1 MHFGI
6 RLIVSHLCLIIN
18 CKAKLVYS
26 IFSCIIF
33 SIHYKKV
40 DVWDQINPVPY
51 MKSKDFSTV
60 ELSDI
65 LRLVEIIPIDNGKLK
80 KSINAKI
87 PFKDFENNVDEKTL
101 MVLFGQEEATAD
113 GKSKKKETISF
124 RDIVRLLIKFL
135 KGSDIKES
143 KIALGGRLEELRK
156 IGITYP
162 AQYLLFDFC
171 LAALEGDHLDAKLYL
186 AHGFQILGLSQRFN
200 LLLSAI
206 VYTPLTDDWEVRE
219 LLTLLAVISQ
229 PADAKVY
236 LDLYGE
242 EFRKRYEIFQN
253 ELIKIK

>member
-1 MHFGI
+1 MYGI
-6 RLIVSHLCLIIN
+6 KSTII
-18 CKAKLVYS
+18 LS
-26 IFSCIIF
+26 
-33 SIHYKKV
+33 
-40 DVWDQINPVPY
+40 
-51 MKSKDFSTV
+51 MKSKAFSTV

-65 LRLVEIIPIDNGKLK
+65 LSLIEIIPIDNGKLK
-80 KSINAKI
+80 ISINAKI
-87 PFKDFENNVDEKTL
+87 PLKDNENNIDKRTL
-101 MVLFGQEEATAD
+101 RVLFGQEEAATED
-113 GKSKKKETISF
+113 KRKKKDTISF

-135 KGSDIKES
+135 KGADLKES

-206 VYTPLTDDWEVRE
+206 VYTPLTDDEEVRE

-236 LDLYGE
+236 LELYGE
-242 EFRKRYEIFQN
+242 DFRKRYEIFQD

>member
-1 MHFGI
+1 M
-6 RLIVSHLCLIIN
+6 
-18 CKAKLVYS
+18 KL
-26 IFSCIIF
+26 F
-33 SIHYKKV
+33 
-40 DVWDQINPVPY
+40 Q
-51 MKSKDFSTV
+51 STTAI
-60 ELSDI
+60 S
-65 LRLVEIIPIDNGKLK
+65 K

-87 PFKDFENNVDEKTL
+87 PLKDLENNVDEKML
-101 MVLFGQEEATAD
+101 MVLFGQEGRDNAD

-200 LLLSAI
+200 LLLSTI
-206 VYTPLTDDWEVRE
+206 VYTPLTDDDEVRE

-236 LDLYGE
+236 LELYGE
-242 EFRKRYEIFQN
+242 EFWKRYEIFQN

>member
-1 MHFGI
+1 
-6 RLIVSHLCLIIN
+6 
-18 CKAKLVYS
+18 
-26 IFSCIIF
+26 
-33 SIHYKKV
+33 
-40 DVWDQINPVPY
+40 
-51 MKSKDFSTV
+51 MKNKSFNTV

-65 LRLVEIIPIDNGKLK
+65 LRLVEVFPIDNGELK

-87 PFKDFENNVDEKTL
+87 PIRESESNIDEKTL
-101 MVLFGQEEATAD
+101 EILLGQKQTSS
-113 GKSKKKETISF
+113 GKEKGAKRDRISF

-135 KGSDIKES
+135 KGADLKES

-206 VYTPLTDDWEVRE
+206 VYTPLTDDEEVRE

-236 LDLYGE
+236 LELYGE
-242 EFRKRYEIFQN
+242 DFGKRYEIFQN
-253 ELIKIK
+253 ELIKIR

>member
-1 MHFGI
+1 MYGI
-6 RLIVSHLCLIIN
+6 KST
-18 CKAKLVYS
+18 
-26 IFSCIIF
+26 
-33 SIHYKKV
+33 
-40 DVWDQINPVPY
+40 PVPY
-51 MKSKDFSTV
+51 MKSKAFSTV

-87 PFKDFENNVDEKTL
+87 PFKDVENNVDEKTL
-101 MVLFGQEEATAD
+101 MVIFGKGQVSAD
-113 GKSKKKETISF
+113 GKSKKMETISF
-124 RDIVRLLIKFL
+124 RDIVRVLIKFL

-200 LLLSAI
+200 LLLSAV
-206 VYTPLTDDWEVRE
+206 VYTPLTEDEEVRE

-236 LDLYGE
+236 LEIYGDDFKE
-242 EFRKRYEIFQN
+242 RYDIFQN
-253 ELIKIK
+253 ELMKIK

>member
-6 RLIVSHLCLIIN
+6 RLIISHLCLIIY
-18 CKAKLVYS
+18 CKAKLLYR
-26 IFSCIIF
+26 IFSCVVF

-40 DVWDQINPVPY
+40 DVWDQINPVPH
-51 MKSKDFSTV
+51 MKSKAFSTV

-87 PFKDFENNVDEKTL
+87 PFKDLENNVDQKTL
-101 MVLFGQEEATAD
+101 IVLFGQDEATAD

-124 RDIVRLLIKFL
+124 RDVVRLLIKFL

-200 LLLSAI
+200 LLLSAV
-206 VYTPLTDDWEVRE
+206 VYTPLTEDEEVRE

-236 LDLYGE
+236 LELYGE
-242 EFRKRYEIFQN
+242 DFKKRYDIFQN
-253 ELIKIK
+253 ELMKIK

>member
-1 MHFGI
+1 
-6 RLIVSHLCLIIN
+6 
-18 CKAKLVYS
+18 
-26 IFSCIIF
+26 
-33 SIHYKKV
+33 
-40 DVWDQINPVPY
+40 
-51 MKSKDFSTV
+51 MKSKAFSTV

-87 PFKDFENNVDEKTL
+87 PFKDVGNNVDEKTL

-113 GKSKKKETISF
+113 GKGKKKETISF

-200 LLLSAI
+200 LLLSAV
-206 VYTPLTDDWEVRE
+206 VYTPLTEDEEIRE

-242 EFRKRYEIFQN
+242 EFRKRYDIFQN
-253 ELIKIK
+253 ELMKIK